1 MELQDQ
7 IIALRKETKM
17 GRREFAEYFGIP
29 YRTLQDWE
37 LGRCRIIFTG
47 SWHTRLKWKRSD
59 RQRKKEKGQMG
70 KFCVKK
76 VHIAGL
82 CRE

>member
-37 LGRCRIIFTG
+37 LGN
-47 SWHTRLKWKRSD
+47 
-59 RQRKKEKGQMG
+59 RKMPG